1 MVQTSIIYS
10 FQATKSFLVLG
21 RGFLRKGLLQIL
33 SCYLQIFPLKT
44 GQDIFFIS
52 FSLFSFQPK
61 RVLKSGDCQQLLFVS
76 RYSTASMDPWHTTTK
91 LQNPIISITAIGYTV
106 YAASGLV
113 QDKLRF
119 MSLTAS
125 FTTKLRFS
133 QTFHIIISNYRSDL
147 GSG

>member
-1 MVQTSIIYS
+1 
-10 FQATKSFLVLG
+10 
-21 RGFLRKGLLQIL
+21 
-33 SCYLQIFPLKT
+33 
-44 GQDIFFIS
+44 
-52 FSLFSFQPK
+52 
-61 RVLKSGDCQQLLFVS
+61 
-76 RYSTASMDPWHTTTK
+76 MDPWHTTTK

-125 FTTKLRFS
+125 FATKLRFS